1 MMFTI
6 EFMRVRP
13 SDNACARL
21 DRITSMASD
30 LEDAKV
36 RAKSL
41 FGTLDLPQKPDA
53 LRILDEDGRELF
65 FWSPGAHGG

>member
-13 SDNACARL
+13 SDNAHATL
-21 DRITSMASD
+21 DRITNLASD
-30 LEDAKV
+30 LEEVKV
-36 RAKSL
+36 RAQSL
-41 FGTLDLPQKPDA
+41 FATLDLPQKPDA

-65 FWSPGAHGG
+65 FWSPGASRA

>member
-6 EFMRVRP
+6 EFMRVRA
-13 SDNACARL
+13 SDNAHATL
-21 DRITSMASD
+21 DRITSLALD
-30 LEDAKV
+30 LEEVKV

-65 FWSPGAHGG
+65 FWNPGARGC